1 MYTILV
7 TKDNELVVSVKE
19 RIMQRSKLVDK
30 LHFLVDPM
38 YKDLDMTNFTVYMEY
53 LTPQTRL
60 HRSEILEKSEELY
73 KEHLEYTLPFDTC
86 LTKEEGQIE
95 IQLTFIS
102 VDLDEEGKDLQYVR
116 KTTPTTITITPI
128 SAWSDVVPDSSLN
141 AIDQRILKTE
151 AQIKALEEMN
161 NIMAVTKA
169 DNIAVDDETHELYL
183 TSEGNQIGD
192 RIHLEDF
199 GDVVVS
205 ASTEG
210 LIQVITDEE
219 DD

>member
-7 TKDNELVVSVKE
+7 TKDNELVTSVKE

-38 YKDLDMTNFTVYMEY
+38 YKDLDMSNFTVYMEY

-60 HRSEILEKSEELY
+60 HRSEILEKSDELY

-116 KTTPTTITITPI
+116 KTTTTTITITPI
-128 SAWSDVVPDSSLN
+128 SAWSDIVPDSSLN

-161 NIMAVTKA
+161 DIMAVSKA
-169 DNIAVDDETHELYL
+169 DNIAVDEETHELYL
-183 TSEGNQIGD
+183 ISEGVPIGD
-192 RIHLEDF
+192 KIDLD
-199 GDVVVS
+199 GLGSVIAT

-210 LIQVITDEE
+210 LIQVITEGE